1 MVAGRQHGARCA
13 ERDTGGGAVPLP
25 ARAGRGQAGG
35 RQEVPVLVLGFEA
48 AREVLPGHGFCD
60 LERHVERVRDFIECI
75 RNLLSKTQAFLTI
88 GSSIVSFG
96 ERERFRKLL
105 WASEFENQY
114 LNTPVA
120 FAFKSTP
127 ES

>member
-1 MVAGRQHGARCA
+1 LKSVVK
-13 ERDTGGGAVPLP
+13 E
-25 ARAGRGQAGG
+25 
-35 RQEVPVLVLGFEA
+35 
-48 AREVLPGHGFCD
+48 
-60 LERHVERVRDFIECI
+60 IEL
-75 RNLLSKTQAFLTI
+75 NLLSKTQAFLTI

-120 FAFKSTP
+120 FAFESTP

>member
-1 MVAGRQHGARCA
+1 MACIVQRDGVERVALEVEQKEPQLRVVGVVVHPARCA
-13 ERDTGGGAVPLP
+13 QVREAIQSAP
-25 ARAGRGQAGG
+25 G
-35 RQEVPVLVLGFEA
+35 RQPRK
-48 AREVLPGHGFCD
+48 AR
-60 LERHVERVRDFIECI
+60 RARV

-114 LNTPVA
+114 RNTPVA